1 MGAAR
6 RAAGP
11 ALHVQVL
18 PAARLRRASLRRDR
32 DEPRPAHRLHRA
44 GLVRPR
50 RVLRPG
56 RLRER
61 RTPGARGRLAVAVP
75 PLRRPRRRP
84 LRAGGQLLLHSAPR
98 DLLRVAHADLR
109 RGRVP
114 VLPLHADLRRLGR
127 DPGGPAPAPGRELRD
142 RHADAELL
150 PRPRLPGARVPRVPR
165 ARHLALRQGARRDPG
180 ERGSR
185 ALSRLQRPALQDGRV
200 HDLGAPHRSGRRAL
214 SRALGLRDA
223 RPHALDGVGRVHHHG
238 HDRRGRGAR
247 PPPPRRAAMARDGV
261 VLEVDGVSKSFGALA
276 ALSNVSLVVQAGQ
289 IFSVIGPNGAGK
301 STLFNVVSG
310 LHVPS
315 TGRVRLRDREIAG
328 LAPETINRLG
338 VAKTFQITNIFP
350 EISVFETVRVAA
362 QSRVRE
368 SGRLPSLWRLP
379 DVEAAAADLLR
390 AFGLAAKRD
399 EMAEHLSHGEQR
411 YLEICLALA
420 TEPTL
425 LLLDE
430 PTAGMT
436 PGETKEAMAL
446 IRQIASARGLTVLL
460 IEHDMSVVMGISDRI
475 AVLHFGEKIAEGAP
489 EEIRNDPKVVEA
501 YLGPP
506 ED

>member
-1 MGAAR
+1 
-6 RAAGP
+6 
-11 ALHVQVL
+11 
-18 PAARLRRASLRRDR
+18 
-32 DEPRPAHRLHRA
+32 
-44 GLVRPR
+44 
-50 RVLRPG
+50 
-56 RLRER
+56 
-61 RTPGARGRLAVAVP
+61 
-75 PLRRPRRRP
+75 
-84 LRAGGQLLLHSAPR
+84 
-98 DLLRVAHADLR
+98 
-109 RGRVP
+109 
-114 VLPLHADLRRLGR
+114 
-127 DPGGPAPAPGRELRD
+127 
-142 RHADAELL
+142 
-150 PRPRLPGARVPRVPR
+150 
-165 ARHLALRQGARRDPG
+165 
-180 ERGSR
+180 
-185 ALSRLQRPALQDGRV
+185 
-200 HDLGAPHRSGRRAL
+200 
-214 SRALGLRDA
+214 
-223 RPHALDGVGRVHHHG
+223 
-238 HDRRGRGAR
+238 
-247 PPPPRRAAMARDGV
+247 MARDGV
-261 VLEVDGVSKSFGALA
+261 VLEVDAVSKSFGALA
-276 ALSNVSLVVQAGQ
+276 ALSSVSLVVRAGQ

-310 LHVPS
+310 LHVPT
-315 TGRVRLRDREIAG
+315 TGRVRFRDRDITG

-350 EISVFETVRVAA
+350 EISVFENVRVAA

-390 AFGLAAKRD
+390 AFGLAAKYD
-399 EMAEHLSHGEQR
+399 EMAENLSHGEQR

-436 PGETKEAMAL
+436 PGETKEATAL

-489 EEIRNDPKVVEA
+489 EEIRSDPKVVEA